1 AIKATPSS
9 AYSMQK
15 AALHSLTKNLA
26 IELGDHGVRV
36 NAVAPAVVMST
47 IYKSF
52 IAEDEIESALQGF
65 NDFHPIG
72 RIGST
77 DDVADAIEYLLSN
90 KSSWVTGTIL
100 NVDGGVMAG
109 RN

>member
-1 AIKATPSS
+1 
-9 AYSMQK
+9 MQK
-15 AALHSLTKNLA
+15 AGLHALTKNLA

-52 IAEDEIESALQGF
+52 IAEEEIESALQGF

-77 DDVADAIEYLLSN
+77 EDVADAIEYLLSD
-90 KSSWVTGTIL
+90 KSSWVTGTVL